1 MRVQGE
7 VGMFDLENKNIY
19 VNNIKLDYKSF
30 SKKMFV
36 SHKIKL
42 CMVVTGSA
50 LWKIENR
57 LISVKEGDVVIL
69 NDRMKRVFKEVSE
82 AEGIELLTVEFEPQ
96 LFVNQF
102 RGLFYGKDIEK
113 NNVISDHKEINK
125 LFKEIDMEV
134 QKRLPYSKIII
145 GAKLVEMLSFMMRH
159 LEVSENSNV
168 KIRSDMY
175 RVLEYIDKHYKTE
188 ILQQEAAQMIH
199 MSTTRFSKY
208 FSKCMGMGFAEY
220 VMRKRIQMAIY
231 LLKDSEKT
239 VLEIALECGFN
250 NMASFYKAFKKITNL
265 CPGDYR
271 NADNEKV
278 NI

>member
-1 MRVQGE
+1 
-7 VGMFDLENKNIY
+7 MFDLENKNIY

-50 LWKIENR
+50 LWQIENR

-168 KIRSDMY
+168 KIAM
-175 RVLEYIDKHYKTE
+175 
-188 ILQQEAAQMIH
+188 
-199 MSTTRFSKY
+199 
-208 FSKCMGMGFAEY
+208 
-220 VMRKRIQMAIY
+220 
-231 LLKDSEKT
+231 LKLG
-239 VLEIALECGFN
+239 VICIVF
-250 NMASFYKAFKKITNL
+250 
-265 CPGDYR
+265 
-271 NADNEKV
+271 
-278 NI
+278 